1 MSSITTI
8 LFFSMMIWYII
19 DRVKPIWADLSW
31 GSYLTMAVAAAAG
44 LGVTFGLGL
53 DLAFALGATS
63 ELTIVGQVLTGLAFI
78 AGSSGIAE
86 LIGAAQDSSLPT
98 TINIDSDVIEVGL
111 MEGEEEGICAE
122 EPGYLEDQDV

>member
-31 GSYLTMAVAAAAG
+31 GSYITMAVAAAAG

-98 TINIDSDVIEVGL
+98 IINIDSDVKEVGP
-111 MEGEEEGICAE
+111 MEGEEE
-122 EPGYLEDQDV
+122 GYLEDQDV

>member
-98 TINIDSDVIEVGL
+98 IINIDSDVKEVGP
-111 MEGEEEGICAE
+111 MEGEEE
-122 EPGYLEDQDV
+122 GYLEDQDV

>member
-1 MSSITTI
+1 
-8 LFFSMMIWYII
+8 MIWYII

-31 GSYLTMAVAAAAG
+31 GKYMTMAVAAAAG

-98 TINIDSDVIEVGL
+98 IISIDPDVIEVDP
-111 MEGEEEGICAE
+111 MEGEEES
-122 EPGYLEDQDV
+122 YLEDQDV